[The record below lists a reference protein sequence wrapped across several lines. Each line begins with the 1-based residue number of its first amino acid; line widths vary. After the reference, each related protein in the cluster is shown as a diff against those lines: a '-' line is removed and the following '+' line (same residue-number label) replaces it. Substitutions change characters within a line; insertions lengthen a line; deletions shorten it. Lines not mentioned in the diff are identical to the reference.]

1 MAHGSRAFDPDSG
14 LPSYERRSYHVYYD
28 HLCHLHFMLAPLA
41 TPEKFYRLE
50 NFLCHYIVPLM
61 FFFDTLVIDKPKQYR
76 KSDPLAWTLLP
87 LLYMVFALL
96 NGLVLKWPV
105 PGAKDSPFPYFFI
118 NVNRLVGFM
127 WLRWR
132 PSFLSLIY

>member
-1 MAHGSRAFDPDSG
+1 
-14 LPSYERRSYHVYYD
+14 
-28 HLCHLHFMLAPLA
+28 
-41 TPEKFYRLE
+41 
-50 NFLCHYIVPLM
+50 M

-87 LLYMVFALL
+87 VLYMVFALL

-118 NVNRLVGFM
+118 NVNRFG
-127 WLRWR
+127 WLYVVKMATII
-132 PSFLSLIY
+132 FVAYLLAGCGLFALKKIGKKGTDHH